1 MSLGTSY
8 KKNAIEK
15 ILNEEKI
22 KYKSI
27 KNISKVLEEQLKKNK
42 IIGYFSG
49 KMEFGPRSL
58 CNRSI
63 LYHGKDKDINN
74 WLNKKLHRSDF
85 MPFAPV
91 TIEEY
96 AGRCFVGWKKNHV
109 ATNFM
114 TMTYKCMP
122 EFIKKCPASVHIDKT
137 ARPQIINKKNNYKLY
152 KILKSYFKNTGEIAL
167 INTSFNK
174 HEEPIVESINDA
186 IYAFKNR
193 IIDVLII
200 ENFIIE

>member
-1 MSLGTSY
+1 
-8 KKNAIEK
+8 
-15 ILNEEKI
+15 
-22 KYKSI
+22 
-27 KNISKVLEEQLKKNK
+27 
-42 IIGYFSG
+42 
-49 KMEFGPRSL
+49 MEFGPRSL

-63 LYHGKDKDINN
+63 LHHGKDADINN

-96 AGRCFVGWKKNHV
+96 AGRCFVGWKNNHV
-109 ATNFM
+109 TTNFM
-114 TMTYKCMP
+114 TMTYKCTP

-137 ARPQIINKKNNYKLY
+137 ARPQIINKNNYKLY

-174 HEEPIVESINDA
+174 HERTNC
-186 IYAFKNR
+186 
-193 IIDVLII
+193 
-200 ENFIIE
+200 